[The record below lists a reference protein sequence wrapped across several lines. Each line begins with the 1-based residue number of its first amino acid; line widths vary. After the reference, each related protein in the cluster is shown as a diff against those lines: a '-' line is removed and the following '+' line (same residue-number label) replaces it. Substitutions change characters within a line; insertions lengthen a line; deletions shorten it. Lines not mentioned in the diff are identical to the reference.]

1 MSDEN
6 SDMQKSSRSE
16 SQVLMAHGFSVL
28 GKWTKSSLGA
38 PSAHRRETPGEP
50 GRHHGKIARELG
62 VVAILR
68 APLIELRH
76 RLRQREAGL
85 PLAGRILPGTQQAL
99 IQLTHVL
106 QQEALGFRPL
116 AGHPDDRGAVL

>member
-1 MSDEN
+1 MTSCSLTRIRGLLRVRVANEEYR
-6 SDMQKSSRSE
+6 SSYRSFE
-16 SQVLMAHGFSVL
+16 VSPSI
-28 GKWTKSSLGA
+28 SLL
-38 PSAHRRETPGEP
+38 SCET

-76 RLRQREAGL
+76 RLRHREAGL
-85 PLAGRILPGTQQAL
+85 PLAGRILPGAQQAL

-116 AGHPDDRGAVL
+116 SGHHACRGAVL